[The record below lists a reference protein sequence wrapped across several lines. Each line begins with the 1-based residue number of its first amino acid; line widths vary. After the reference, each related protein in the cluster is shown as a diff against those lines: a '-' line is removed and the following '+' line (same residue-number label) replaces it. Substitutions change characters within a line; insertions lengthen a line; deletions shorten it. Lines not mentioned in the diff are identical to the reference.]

1 MAKSSVPLEAK
12 PSMLGPS
19 LTYIAKGLT
28 QSSMRSKI
36 HLGRKQLVD
45 KSGSR
50 VSKAINEYSSLVEGT
65 ASGVALTKLTVQD
78 TVRK

>member
-19 LTYIAKGLT
+19 LTNIAKGLT
-28 QSSMRSKI
+28 QSSKRSII
-36 HLGRKQLVD
+36 HIGRNKLVE

-50 VSKAINEYSSLVEGT
+50 VAKAITEYSSLVEGT
-65 ASGVALTKLTVQD
+65 AAGVALSKLTVQD
-78 TVRK
+78 TVR